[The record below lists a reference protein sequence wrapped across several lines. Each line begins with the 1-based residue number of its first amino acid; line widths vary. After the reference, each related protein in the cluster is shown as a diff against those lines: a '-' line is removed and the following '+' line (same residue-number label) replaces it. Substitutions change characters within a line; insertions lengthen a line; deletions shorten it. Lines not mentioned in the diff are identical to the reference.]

1 MTSIKVHCLVSCF
14 CEIIKRRSDIDF
26 RPFYFGLWDG
36 DFDIT
41 EEGVISYH
49 SENISHD
56 SYLHWYEK
64 LYGIK
69 VNEWYDHSKEKQTN
83 VETFLELVET
93 KPENRYVIVMVDMS
107 LLPERENKF
116 HQKPFPHYLMISKTN
131 QEDEWFMLDPDFRWE
146 GNMAKDKVIHSIEN
160 NPFGGGYFI
169 DVQAVREPSQEAV
182 ESYFVETFKRDYNE
196 LTMKLKDLVIRMV
209 NGEGGAE
216 FSKLIAAV
224 KQIPVLAIRKY
235 SYEHAF
241 AYFRETL
248 QYSETEFDYWCDRV
262 EDIVQGFTNVQYKV
276 IKMAMTKNKEML
288 SSIVEKLNEMNEIEF
303 AIKQELERQFVAWK
317 KIRINQSV
325 TL

>member
-14 CEIIKRRSDIDF
+14 CEIIKRHSDIDI

-41 EEGVISYH
+41 EEAGISYH
-49 SENISHD
+49 SENINHD
-56 SYLHWYEK
+56 SYLSWYEK

-69 VNEWYDHSKEKQTN
+69 VNEWYDRSKEKKAN
-83 VETFLELVET
+83 LETFLELVET
-93 KPENRYVIVMVDMS
+93 RPENRYVIVMVDMS

-169 DVQAVREPSQEAV
+169 DVQAVQEPSQETV

-196 LTMKLKDLVIRMV
+196 LTMKLKDLVIKMV
-209 NGEGGAE
+209 NGEAE
-216 FSKLIAAV
+216 LSKLIPAV

-262 EDIVQGFTNVQYKV
+262 EDIVQGFTNVQYKA
-276 IKMAMTKNKEML
+276 IKMAMTKNKEIL
-288 SSIVEKLNEMNEIEF
+288 SSIVEKLNEMNEIEL

-317 KIRINQSV
+317 NIRINQSV
-325 TL
+325 IL

>member
-56 SYLHWYEK
+56 SYLYWYEK

-69 VNEWYDHSKEKQTN
+69 VNEWYDHSKKKSEN
-83 VETFLELVET
+83 VENFLELVET

-116 HQKPFPHYLMISKTN
+116 HQKPFPHYLMIEKTK

-146 GNMAKDKVIHSIEN
+146 GNMEKDKVIQSIEN

-169 DVQAVREPSQEAV
+169 DVQTVREPKQEAI
-182 ESYFVETFKRDYNE
+182 ESYFIETFNRDYNE
-196 LTMKLKDLVIRMV
+196 LTMKLKELMIRMV

-216 FSKLIAAV
+216 LSKLIAAV

-276 IKMAMTKNKEML
+276 IKMAMTKNREML
-288 SSIVEKLNEMNEIEF
+288 SSIVEKLNEMDEIEL